1 MCSKC
6 QPLLE
11 CPVGRKC
18 TVNVELPDKSE
29 IVDYYGRKL
38 FIAPV
43 QMHIDKW
50 PDGQVD
56 CFIGQDCHDEN
67 NVGYGSGVN
76 ISHCPFCGQRLR

>member
-6 QPLLE
+6 KPLLE
-11 CPVGRKC
+11 CPVGQKRI
-18 TVNVELPDKSE
+18 VNVELPDRSE
-29 IVDYYGRKL
+29 TVDYYGRKL

-43 QMHIDKW
+43 QMVIDKW

-56 CFIGQDCHDEN
+56 CSIGQECYDEN
-67 NVGYGSGVN
+67 HVGYGSGVN